1 MISAEHQ
8 RAIEAAIPDGIKVPD
23 KFWRDLDDALAVFVA
38 MEANRTTRPPWREL
52 EKWKRIE
59 KSAAALIADLKD
71 ARPPWLDWA
80 LRVLDGEDG
89 KDGIK
94 YRASRAII
102 GYETLATG
110 YGGRSRPHRELLYAS
125 ILDLWVNQLGQ
136 KLSYSRPPPTRH
148 GEPYGPLIQFFRA
161 CVDDAAALTAE
172 GIATI
177 IDRERRWRHEK
188 RPLMFAARKNRSG
201 RRR

>member
-8 RAIEAAIPDGIKVPD
+8 QAIKAAIPAGVEVPAE
-23 KFWRDLDDALAVFVA
+23 FWRDLDDALAVFEA

-125 ILDLWVNQLGQ
+125 ILDLWVNRLGQ

-161 CVDDAAALTAE
+161 CVDDAALTAE

-177 IDRERRWRHEK
+177 IGRERRRRQDK
-188 RPLMFAARKNRSG
+188 RLLMFAARKRHSG
-201 RRR
+201 RKR